1 MNDMKRSIPF
11 TISPNKKDGY
21 LNIVLD
27 KDKAFFFKNFGF
39 STYLSDKF
47 INHFDEFEK
56 YENYLDLL
64 IVKIKNIFE
73 EKLNE
78 YGKINII
85 FPYENS
91 IFIEKIIKKLE
102 QELSINLVKSS

>member
-1 MNDMKRSIPF
+1 MNDMKRTIPF
-11 TISPNKKDGY
+11 TVSPTKKSGY

-27 KDKAFFFKNFGF
+27 KDKAFFFLNFGF

-47 INHFDEFEK
+47 INHSEEFEK
-56 YENYLDLL
+56 YEKYLDLL
-64 IVKIKNIFE
+64 IENIEDVFK

-91 IFIEKIIKKLE
+91 VFIEKIIKKLE
-102 QELSINLVKSS
+102 QKFDINLIKSP

>member
-1 MNDMKRSIPF
+1 MKRNILF
-11 TISPNKKDGY
+11 TVSPNKKDGY

-47 INHFDEFEK
+47 INNSEELEK
-56 YENYLDLL
+56 YEKYLDLL
-64 IVKIKNIFE
+64 IEKIKNVFE
-73 EKLNE
+73 KKLNE

-91 IFIEKIIKKLE
+91 IFIEKIVNKLE
-102 QELSINLVKSS
+102 EKLDIILARLQH

>member
-1 MNDMKRSIPF
+1 MESMKRNIPF
-11 TISPNKKDGY
+11 KISPSKKDGY

-27 KDKAFFFKNFGF
+27 KDKAFFFQNFGF

-47 INHFDEFEK
+47 INHSKEFEK
-56 YENYLDLL
+56 YEKYLDLL
-64 IVKIKNIFE
+64 IEKIKDVFE

-78 YGKINII
+78 YEKINII

-91 IFIEKIIKKLE
+91 IFIEKIIEKLE
-102 QELSINLVKSS
+102 RKFHINLIKHS